1 MAQAELGY
9 GSQDAKCNKKEL
21 PTSRNE
27 EYALVLKVKG
37 QFRYKMCIQVIS

>member
-9 GSQDAKCNKKEL
+9 GLQDAKCNKKEL

-37 QFRYKMCIQVIS
+37 QFRCAYK